1 MVLMSR
7 CVVTAVF
14 FLLEGWLDE
23 FEDFPKELSRSHMGR
38 LAESEFEAVVENKF
52 NKIIS
57 SALTDL
63 QMTEEE

>member
-38 LAESEFEAVVENKF
+38 LAESEFEAVAFASKLQSN
-52 NKIIS
+52 IS
-57 SALTDL
+57 GSYRFSLEFCL
-63 QMTEEE
+63 